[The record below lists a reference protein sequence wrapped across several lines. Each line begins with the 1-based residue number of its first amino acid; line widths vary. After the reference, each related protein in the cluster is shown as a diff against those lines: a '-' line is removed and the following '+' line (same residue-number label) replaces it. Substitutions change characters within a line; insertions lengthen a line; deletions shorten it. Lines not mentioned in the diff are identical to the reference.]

1 MDYYSQTGNEANL
14 LIQFFIQ
21 TRVIMGGISFYM
33 RQSLR
38 RRRVISRPRPS
49 KSIFCRCSLDAA
61 SFDGRLKKY
70 TRDGDRC
77 ILSKT
82 THGPSQGDRMVA
94 SPASIN
100 KSNRVISIRISMPI
114 LTSTALKLLSR
125 QYCIDDAARDLA
137 KFEERLFCCDAD
149 GPGCHDLVTT

>member
-21 TRVIMGGISFYM
+21 TRVIAGGISFYM
-33 RQSLR
+33 RQPFR

-49 KSIFCRCSLDAA
+49 RSIL
-61 SFDGRLKKY
+61 
-70 TRDGDRC
+70 RDGDKW

-137 KFEERLFCCDAD
+137 KFEERLFRCDAD